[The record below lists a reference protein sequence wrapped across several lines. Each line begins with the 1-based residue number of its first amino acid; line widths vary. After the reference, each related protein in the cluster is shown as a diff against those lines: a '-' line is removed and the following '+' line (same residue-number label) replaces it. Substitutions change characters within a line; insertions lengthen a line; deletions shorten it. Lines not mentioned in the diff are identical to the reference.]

1 MTMLTLKSTDVRSR
15 IEPELKADASEV
27 LAECGLSLSDGIR
40 LFLRQVVAERGLPF
54 SVTAPNART
63 AVAMREARLIA
74 KARFANAQD
83 LINDLQK
90 TRKPK
95 AR

>member
-1 MTMLTLKSTDVRSR
+1 MR
-15 IEPELKADASEV
+15 
-27 LAECGLSLSDGIR
+27 LSDGIR

-54 SVTAPNART
+54 SVKAPNART
-63 AVAMREARLIA
+63 AAAMREAR
-74 KARFANAQD
+74 FVNAQD

>member
-27 LAECGLSLSDGIR
+27 LAECGLSLRDGIR